1 MIKLSFATV
10 GDNCIDRFRPSGMS
24 LIGGNAVNVAVQL
37 ALLGHVSHYFGA
49 VGDDDDG
56 RRTIRELAENG
67 VEVEGVECRPGHT
80 AYTLIDVL
88 PSGERLF
95 AHEDFGACAGY
106 RPGPEDLILLK
117 QMDHVHIGWM
127 DDGGALREELL
138 SAGVSVSQD
147 ISVNT
152 GERNRGVSGLS
163 IAFASAGEDDAAAQ
177 IMLQRLID
185 EGARL
190 AVVTR
195 GAKGASVS
203 DGKRSATTAAAPIK
217 VIDTTGAG
225 DSFIAGFI
233 AAYRQGEDWDSC
245 LERGGRQA
253 AVTCGHI
260 GGFPQISASNLIDA
274 GKGLPLR

>member
-1 MIKLSFATV
+1 MNKLRFATV

-49 VGDDDDG
+49 VGDDEDG

-67 VEVEGVECRPGHT
+67 VEIEGVQCRQGHT

-95 AHEDFGACAGY
+95 DHEDFGACAGY
-106 RPGPEDLILLK
+106 RPRPEDLTKLK

-127 DDGGALREELL
+127 DDEGALRDELL
-138 SAGVSVSQD
+138 NAGVSVSQD

-152 GERNRGVSGLS
+152 DVRNRGVAGLS
-163 IAFASAGEDDAAAQ
+163 IAFASAGEDDDAAE
-177 IMLQRLID
+177 IMLQQLIAK
-185 EGARL
+185 GARL

-203 DGKRSATTAAAPIK
+203 DGKRSIMAGIAPIK

-225 DSFIAGFI
+225 DSFIAGFLSG
-233 AAYRQGEDWDSC
+233 YLSGEDWDIC
-245 LERGGRQA
+245 LERGRRQA
-253 AVTCGHI
+253 AVTCGHL
-260 GGFPQISASNLIDA
+260 GGFPQISASS
-274 GKGLPLR
+274 

>member
-1 MIKLSFATV
+1 MTKLRFATV

-49 VGDDDDG
+49 VGDDEDG
-56 RRTIRELAENG
+56 HRTIRELAENG
-67 VEVEGVECRPGHT
+67 VEIEGVQCRQGHT

-106 RPGPEDLILLK
+106 RPRPEDLTKLK

-127 DDGGALREELL
+127 DDEGALRDELL

-152 GERNRGVSGLS
+152 DVRNRGVAGLS
-163 IAFASAGEDDAAAQ
+163 IACASAGEDDDAAE
-177 IMLQRLID
+177 IMLQKLIA

-203 DGKRSATTAAAPIK
+203 DGKRSVTTAAAPIK

-225 DSFIAGFI
+225 DSFIAGFLSG
-233 AAYRQGEDWDSC
+233 YLLGEEWDIC
-245 LERGGRQA
+245 LERGRRLA
-253 AVTCGHI
+253 AITCGHL
-260 GGFPQISASNLIDA
+260 GGFPQISASS
-274 GKGLPLR
+274 